1 MPRSPCP
8 PTKTRDVK
16 TKECRDKMK
25 PGRKQ
30 KVTQKAPTPKPSTP
44 KVTSKYTEEYLK
56 NLPYPKLV
64 EIHKKMEES
73 GKIMMRKGMKRDAA
87 HLVERILRKQ

>member
-1 MPRSPCP
+1 MPRTPCP
-8 PTKTRDVK
+8 PNKTRDVK

-25 PGRKQ
+25 PGRKS
-30 KVTQKAPTPKPSTP
+30 KSSPPKP
-44 KVTSKYTEEYLK
+44 KVPSKYTQEHLES
-56 NLPYPKLV
+56 LPYPKLV

-73 GKIMMRKGMKRDAA
+73 GKIMMRKGMKRDKA